1 MVLFS
6 LIISKKLLL
15 IAAIAVMLVGATR
28 AYGYYEVWNGWF
40 NSGYLTLDSD
50 TFDYVEGQSTVE
62 DTTAGSVD
70 SFTIHAIPYRSFYCA
85 TTGYT
90 IRLWVTGA
98 SGWKYTDQEG
108 QKQAYNGAWSGKAI
122 LRRSGLP
129 PVVFDTVEGTWWST
143 YPHFNYDSEPDPT
156 YTASWL
162 VTGSD
167 PDGITGGGICTGT
180 RSSYLPD

>member
-1 MVLFS
+1 MT
-6 LIISKKLLL
+6 KKLLV
-15 IAAIAVMLVGATR
+15 IAAVAVMLVGATR

-108 QKQAYNGAWSGKAI
+108 QKQAYNGAWSGLAI

-129 PVVFDTVEGTWWST
+129 PVVFDTVEGTWNT
-143 YPHFNYDSEPDPT
+143 TEEAGDCFNYGGRPPT
-156 YTASWL
+156 YSASWV
-162 VTGSD
+162 VTRSV
-167 PDGITGGGICTGT
+167 PDGLTGGGTCSGT